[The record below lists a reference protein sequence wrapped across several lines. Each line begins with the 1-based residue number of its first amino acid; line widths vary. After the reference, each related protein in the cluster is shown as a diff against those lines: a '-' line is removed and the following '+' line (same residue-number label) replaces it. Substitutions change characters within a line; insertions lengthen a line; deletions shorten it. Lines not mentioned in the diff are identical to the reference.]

1 MIRLLYSKQYQ
12 NRQAELDYQQLIK
25 TTWTYSI
32 HSLFQGD
39 FQSIKIKK
47 VHATIN
53 IAACIALFRKELLK

>member
-25 TTWTYSI
+25 TKTYSI